1 MKAKVSVHSG
11 PKTVSVASAF
21 DKLDLRQ
28 HLGYGGEQFQDPKTP
43 SPSTAG
49 LPTPTFVNEK
59 GEDLSGTI
67 PWQNTDL
74 IRDEGKAKQTK
85 ASNSDNKMAG
95 NSRTVVEIAHH
106 HHLHLPQ
113 PAPSAHIHFPAPT
126 CPVSSPAR
134 MFYQDDCVQAFFPGE
149 SCSGPRTTASY
160 RPVICPDGQMASSQT
175 ASNQQPPESNSTS
188 EEQEEERFN
197 LNLRRMVS
205 RAEQQRVERM
215 HRRHH
220 H

>member
-1 MKAKVSVHSG
+1 MAR
-11 PKTVSVASAF
+11 AF

-28 HLGYGGEQFQDPKTP
+28 HLGLGGEQYQAPKTP
-43 SPSTAG
+43 IPSTAG
-49 LPTPTFVNEK
+49 LPTPIFVDEK

-67 PWQNTDL
+67 PWQNTGL
-74 IRDEGKAKQTK
+74 IKDGEKAEQTK
-85 ASNSDNKMAG
+85 ASNSDNMKVG
-95 NSRTVVEIAHH
+95 NNRTVVEIAHH

-113 PAPSAHIHFPAPT
+113 PAPSAQIHFPAPT
-126 CPVSSPAR
+126 CPVSSPAQ
-134 MFYQDDCVQAFFPGE
+134 MIFPDDCVQAFFPGE
-149 SCSGPRTTASY
+149 SCSGHRTTASY

-175 ASNQQPPESNSTS
+175 ASNQPPPESNFTS

-205 RAEQQRVERM
+205 RAEQQRVARL

>member
-1 MKAKVSVHSG
+1 MTGRTESMVK
-11 PKTVSVASAF
+11 AF
-21 DKLDLRQ
+21 DKVGLRAR
-28 HLGYGGEQFQDPKTP
+28 LWGEETQALPITPKP
-43 SPSTAG
+43 NMAG
-49 LPTPTFVNEK
+49 LPELSQPDVS

-74 IRDEGKAKQTK
+74 IRDEGKAEQTK

-175 ASNQQPPESNSTS
+175 ASNQQPPESNITS